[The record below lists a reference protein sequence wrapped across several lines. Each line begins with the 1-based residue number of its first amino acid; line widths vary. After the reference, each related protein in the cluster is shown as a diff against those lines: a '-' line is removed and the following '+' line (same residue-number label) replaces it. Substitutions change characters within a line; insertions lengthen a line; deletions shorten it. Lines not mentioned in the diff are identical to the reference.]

1 MSREALLMQT
11 KPRKAYATD
20 FLCFDLLLKGKKK
33 SKQTLNLGGER

>member
-20 FLCFDLLLKGKKK
+20 FLCFDLLLKGKKNQNK
-33 SKQTLNLGGER
+33 P